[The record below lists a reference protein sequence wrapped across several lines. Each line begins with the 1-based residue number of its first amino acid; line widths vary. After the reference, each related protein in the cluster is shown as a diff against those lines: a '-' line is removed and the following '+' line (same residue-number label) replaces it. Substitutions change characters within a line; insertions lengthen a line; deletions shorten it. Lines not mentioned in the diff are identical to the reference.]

1 MENRMAFQKYPA
13 SALLPL
19 LEEIPAFVR
28 ARALKAAQA
37 EPGGINMEE
46 FTEICLPLAALIHF
60 QIMAVRSV
68 RQKAALLTGPAPA
81 AVPFIIGLTGSVA
94 SGKSTLA
101 RLFQHALA
109 AWPEHER
116 AALITSDGFLHPN
129 KILEERNL
137 LERKGFPES
146 FDHERLVDFL
156 LRLKRGEPGV
166 GAPVYSHVH
175 YDVGEEVI
183 TLDAPDIVIVEGI
196 NMLQQQVALANGS
209 HLTATDF
216 IDYSIY
222 LHADEE
228 TIQEWFTARF
238 MALVAEAGNNP
249 QSFYN
254 RFVPLS
260 DSELRGVMEF
270 VWQTINGK
278 NLREHILPTRARAD
292 MILHKQ
298 ADHQIAYFELRNL

>member
-1 MENRMAFQKYPA
+1 MAFQKYPA

-19 LEEIPAFVR
+19 LGEIDATVR
-28 ARALKAAQA
+28 SRAVQAALA
-37 EPGGINMEE
+37 DMGGINAKE
-46 FTEICLPLAALIHF
+46 FTGIYLPLAALIHF

-68 RQKAALLTGPAPA
+68 RQKAALLTGPGPVA
-81 AVPFIIGLTGSVA
+81 APFIIGLAGSVA
-94 SGKSTLA
+94 AGKSTLA

-116 AALITSDGFLHPN
+116 VALITSDGFLHPN
-129 KILEERNL
+129 QILEERNL

-146 FDHERLVDFL
+146 FDHEKLVDFL
-156 LRLKRGEPGV
+156 LRLKSGETGV

-175 YDVGEEVI
+175 YDVGGEVI
-183 TLDAPDIVIVEGI
+183 TLDAPDIVIIEGI
-196 NMLQQQVALANGS
+196 NMLQQVAPANGS
-209 HLTATDF
+209 HLIATDF

-238 MALVAEAGNNP
+238 MALIADADGNP

-254 RFVPLS
+254 RFAPLS
-260 DSELRGVMEF
+260 DSERREVIEF
-270 VWQTINGK
+270 VWRNINGK
-278 NLREHILPTRARAD
+278 NLKEHILPTRARAD

-298 ADHQIAYFELRNL
+298 ADHQIGWFELRNL